1 MKITKPIQAI
11 EETVGEA
18 STRIVPRI
26 NESKY
31 VMFSTAIIH
40 IIDDRARKHVKQMS
54 NIIKPRFATEHHK
67 SIISEAFQISQFT
80 LSSNHFRHWEFA
92 DANGHD
98 TRQNP
103 RRINLQVY

>member
-80 LSSNHFRHWEFA
+80 LSSNHFRH
-92 DANGHD
+92 
-98 TRQNP
+98 
-103 RRINLQVY
+103 